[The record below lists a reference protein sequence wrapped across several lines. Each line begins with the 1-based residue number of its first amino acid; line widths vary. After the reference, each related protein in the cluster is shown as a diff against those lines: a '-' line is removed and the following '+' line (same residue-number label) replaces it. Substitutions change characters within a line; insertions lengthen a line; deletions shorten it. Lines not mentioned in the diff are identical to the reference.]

1 MSEEQKQE
9 QVQETSTPVEAKEET
24 KQETKTEAEQR
35 LFNQQQLDN
44 IVQAR
49 VMAERKKYE
58 KKIEAEEKQK
68 AELLKQKELEEAKT
82 KQDLEKIMQQRIQE
96 KEQEIS
102 RYKTEIK
109 KEKIDNSIL
118 SIASKNNAI
127 NPQQVVQL
135 IEKEVK
141 LNDDGRIE
149 ILDNTSNIRYNAKG
163 ELLTIEDRVKEFLD
177 TNPHFRNATVQGSGS
192 KASIGG
198 NTVKPLNIQD
208 LDLNKPEDRKA
219 YSEYRKKRD
228 SGAVE
233 INLNNK

>member
-1 MSEEQKQE
+1 MSEDKT
-9 QVQETSTPVEAKEET
+9 QETSAPVEAKEEV
-24 KQETKTEAEQR
+24 KQEQPKTESKSFTQE
-35 LFNQQQLDN
+35 QLDN

-49 VMAERKKYE
+49 LMAERKKYE
-58 KKIEAEEKQK
+58 RKMEEEEKQK
-68 AELLKQKELEEAKT
+68 TELLKQKQLEEAKS
-82 KQDLEKIMQQRIQE
+82 KAEIEKLMKERIAE
-96 KEQEIS
+96 KDSEIS
-102 RYKTEIK
+102 RYKNEIK

-118 SIASKNNAI
+118 SVASKNNAI

-149 ILDNTSNIRYNAKG
+149 VLDNNSNIRYNAKG

-228 SGAVE
+228 SGAIK
-233 INLNNK
+233 INLNN

>member
-1 MSEEQKQE
+1 MSEEQKK
-9 QVQETSTPVEAKEET
+9 ETSAPVEAKEEV
-24 KQETKTEAEQR
+24 KQEQPKTESKSFTQE
-35 LFNQQQLDN
+35 QLDN

-49 VMAERKKYE
+49 LMAERKKYE
-58 KKIEAEEKQK
+58 RKMEEEEKQK
-68 AELLKQKELEEAKT
+68 TELLKQKQLEEAKS
-82 KQDLEKIMQQRIQE
+82 KAEIEKLMKERIAE
-96 KEQEIS
+96 KDSEIS
-102 RYKTEIK
+102 RYKNEIK

-118 SIASKNNAI
+118 SVASKNNAI
-127 NPQQVVQL
+127 NPLQVVQL
-135 IEKEVK
+135 IEKEIK

-149 ILDNTSNIRYNAKG
+149 VLDNNSNIRYNAKG

-228 SGAVE
+228 SGAIK
-233 INLNNK
+233 INLNN

>member
-1 MSEEQKQE
+1 MSEEQKK
-9 QVQETSTPVEAKEET
+9 ETSAPVEAKEEVQ
-24 KQETKTEAEQR
+24 QEQPKTESKSFTQE
-35 LFNQQQLDN
+35 QLDN

-49 VMAERKKYE
+49 LAAERKKYE
-58 KKIEAEEKQK
+58 RKMEEEEKQK
-68 AELLKQKELEEAKT
+68 TELLKQKQLEEAKS
-82 KQDLEKIMQQRIQE
+82 KADIEKLMKERIAE
-96 KEQEIS
+96 KDSEIS

-118 SIASKNNAI
+118 SVASKNNAI

-149 ILDNTSNIRYNAKG
+149 VLDNNSNIRYNAKG

-219 YSEYRKKRD
+219 YAEYRKKRD
-228 SGAVE
+228 TGAIK
-233 INLNNK
+233 INLNN

>member
-149 ILDNTSNIRYNAKG
+149 ILDNTSNIRYNPKG

-228 SGAVE
+228 SGAIK
-233 INLNNK
+233 INLNN

>member
-1 MSEEQKQE
+1 MSEDKT
-9 QVQETSTPVEAKEET
+9 QETSAPVEAKEEV
-24 KQETKTEAEQR
+24 KQEQPKTESKSFTQE
-35 LFNQQQLDN
+35 QLDN

-49 VMAERKKYE
+49 LMAERKKYE
-58 KKIEAEEKQK
+58 RKMEEEDRQK
-68 AELLKQKELEEAKT
+68 TELLKQKQLEEAKS
-82 KQDLEKIMQQRIQE
+82 KSEIEKLMKERIAE
-96 KEQEIS
+96 KDSEIT

-118 SIASKNNAI
+118 SVASKNNAI

-149 ILDNTSNIRYNAKG
+149 VLDNNSNIRYNAKG

-219 YSEYRKKRD
+219 YAEYRKKRD
-228 SGAVE
+228 TGAIK
-233 INLNNK
+233 INLNN

>member
-1 MSEEQKQE
+1 MSEDKT
-9 QVQETSTPVEAKEET
+9 QETSAPVEAKEEV
-24 KQETKTEAEQR
+24 KQEQPKTESKSFTQE
-35 LFNQQQLDN
+35 QLDN

-49 VMAERKKYE
+49 LAAERKKYE
-58 KKIEAEEKQK
+58 RKMEEEEKQK
-68 AELLKQKELEEAKT
+68 TELLKQKQLEEAKS
-82 KQDLEKIMQQRIQE
+82 KADIEKLMKERIAE
-96 KEQEIS
+96 KDSEIS

-118 SIASKNNAI
+118 SVASKNNAI
-127 NPQQVVQL
+127 NPLQVVQL
-135 IEKEVK
+135 IEKEIK

-149 ILDNTSNIRYNAKG
+149 VLDNNSNIRYNAKG

-198 NTVKPLNIQD
+198 NTVKPLNIQE

-219 YSEYRKKRD
+219 YAEYRKKRD
-228 SGAVE
+228 TGAIK
-233 INLNNK
+233 INLNN

>member
-1 MSEEQKQE
+1 MSEDKT
-9 QVQETSTPVEAKEET
+9 QETLAPVEAKEEV
-24 KQETKTEAEQR
+24 KQEQPKTESKSFTQE
-35 LFNQQQLDN
+35 QLDN

-49 VMAERKKYE
+49 LMAERKKYE
-58 KKIEAEEKQK
+58 RKMEEEEKQK
-68 AELLKQKELEEAKT
+68 TELLKQKQLEEAKS
-82 KQDLEKIMQQRIQE
+82 KAEIEKLMKERIAE
-96 KEQEIS
+96 KDSEIS

-118 SIASKNNAI
+118 SVASKNNAI

-149 ILDNTSNIRYNAKG
+149 VLDNNSNIRYNAKG

-219 YSEYRKKRD
+219 YAEYRKKRD
-228 SGAVE
+228 TGAIK
-233 INLNNK
+233 INLNN

>member
-1 MSEEQKQE
+1 MSEDKT
-9 QVQETSTPVEAKEET
+9 QETSAPVEAKEEV
-24 KQETKTEAEQR
+24 KQEQPKTESKSFTQE
-35 LFNQQQLDN
+35 QLDN

-49 VMAERKKYE
+49 LMAERKKYE
-58 KKIEAEEKQK
+58 RKMEEEEKQK
-68 AELLKQKELEEAKT
+68 TELFKQKQLEEAKS
-82 KQDLEKIMQQRIQE
+82 KAEIEKLMKERIAE
-96 KEQEIS
+96 KDTEIS

-118 SIASKNNAI
+118 SVASKNNAI
-127 NPQQVVQL
+127 NPIQVVQL
-135 IEKEVK
+135 IEKEIK

-149 ILDNTSNIRYNAKG
+149 VLDNNSNIRYNAKG

-228 SGAVE
+228 SGAIK
-233 INLNNK
+233 INLNN

>member
-1 MSEEQKQE
+1 MSEDKT
-9 QVQETSTPVEAKEET
+9 QETSAPVEAKEEV
-24 KQETKTEAEQR
+24 KQEQPKTESKSFTQE
-35 LFNQQQLDN
+35 QLDN

-49 VMAERKKYE
+49 LMAERKKYE
-58 KKIEAEEKQK
+58 RKMEEEEKQK
-68 AELLKQKELEEAKT
+68 TELLKQKQLEEAKS
-82 KQDLEKIMQQRIQE
+82 KAEIEKLMKERIAE
-96 KEQEIS
+96 KDSEIS
-102 RYKTEIK
+102 RYKNEIK

-118 SIASKNNAI
+118 SVASKNNAI

-149 ILDNTSNIRYNAKG
+149 VLDNNSNIRYNAKG

-219 YSEYRKKRD
+219 YAEYRKKRD
-228 SGAVE
+228 SGAIK
-233 INLNNK
+233 INLNN

>member
-1 MSEEQKQE
+1 MSEDKT
-9 QVQETSTPVEAKEET
+9 QETSAPVEAKEEV
-24 KQETKTEAEQR
+24 KQEQTKTESKSFTQE
-35 LFNQQQLDN
+35 QLDN

-49 VMAERKKYE
+49 LMAERKKYE
-58 KKIEAEEKQK
+58 RKMEEEEKQK
-68 AELLKQKELEEAKT
+68 TELLKQKQLEEAKS
-82 KQDLEKIMQQRIQE
+82 KAEIEKLMKERIAE
-96 KEQEIS
+96 KDSEIS
-102 RYKTEIK
+102 RYKNEIK

-118 SIASKNNAI
+118 SVASKNNAI
-127 NPQQVVQL
+127 NPMQVVQL
-135 IEKEVK
+135 IEKEIK

-149 ILDNTSNIRYNAKG
+149 VLDNNSNIRYNAKG

-219 YSEYRKKRD
+219 YAEYRKKRD
-228 SGAVE
+228 SGAIK
-233 INLNNK
+233 INLNN

>member
-1 MSEEQKQE
+1 MSEDKT
-9 QVQETSTPVEAKEET
+9 QETSAPVEAKEEV
-24 KQETKTEAEQR
+24 KQEQPKTESKSFTQE
-35 LFNQQQLDN
+35 QLDN

-49 VMAERKKYE
+49 LMAERKKYE
-58 KKIEAEEKQK
+58 RKMEEEEKQK
-68 AELLKQKELEEAKT
+68 TELLKQKQLEEAKS
-82 KQDLEKIMQQRIQE
+82 KAEIEKLMKERIAE
-96 KEQEIS
+96 KDSEIS
-102 RYKTEIK
+102 RYKNEIK

-118 SIASKNNAI
+118 SVASKNNAI
-127 NPQQVVQL
+127 NPMQVVQL

-149 ILDNTSNIRYNAKG
+149 VLDNNSNIRYNAKG

-219 YSEYRKKRD
+219 YAEYRKKRD
-228 SGAVE
+228 SGAIE
-233 INLNNK
+233 INLNK

>member
-1 MSEEQKQE
+1 MSEEQKK
-9 QVQETSTPVEAKEET
+9 ETSAPVEAKEEV
-24 KQETKTEAEQR
+24 KQEQPKTESKSFTQE
-35 LFNQQQLDN
+35 QLDN

-49 VMAERKKYE
+49 LMAERKKYE
-58 KKIEAEEKQK
+58 RKMEEEEKQK
-68 AELLKQKELEEAKT
+68 TELLKQKQLEEAKS
-82 KQDLEKIMQQRIQE
+82 KAEIEKLMKERIAE
-96 KEQEIS
+96 KDTEIS

-118 SIASKNNAI
+118 SVASKNNAI
-127 NPQQVVQL
+127 NPIQVVQL
-135 IEKEVK
+135 IEKEIK

-149 ILDNTSNIRYNAKG
+149 VLDNNSNIRYNAKG

-228 SGAVE
+228 SGAIK
-233 INLNNK
+233 INLNN

>member
-1 MSEEQKQE
+1 MSEDKT
-9 QVQETSTPVEAKEET
+9 QETSAPVEAKEEV
-24 KQETKTEAEQR
+24 KQEQPKTESKSFTQE
-35 LFNQQQLDN
+35 QLDN

-49 VMAERKKYE
+49 LMAERKKYE
-58 KKIEAEEKQK
+58 RKMEEEEKQK
-68 AELLKQKELEEAKT
+68 TELLKQKQLEEAKS
-82 KQDLEKIMQQRIQE
+82 KAEIEKLMKERIAE
-96 KEQEIS
+96 KDSEIS
-102 RYKTEIK
+102 RYKNEIK

-118 SIASKNNAI
+118 SVASKNNAI

-135 IEKEVK
+135 IEKEIK

-149 ILDNTSNIRYNAKG
+149 VLDNNSNIRYNAKG

-219 YSEYRKKRD
+219 YAEYRKKRD
-228 SGAVE
+228 TGAIK
-233 INLNNK
+233 INLNN

>member
-1 MSEEQKQE
+1 MSEDKT
-9 QVQETSTPVEAKEET
+9 QETSAPVEAKEEV
-24 KQETKTEAEQR
+24 KQEQPKTESKSFTQE
-35 LFNQQQLDN
+35 QLDN

-49 VMAERKKYE
+49 LMAERKKYE
-58 KKIEAEEKQK
+58 RKMEEEDRQK
-68 AELLKQKELEEAKT
+68 TELLKQKQLEEAKS
-82 KQDLEKIMQQRIQE
+82 KSEIEKLMKERIAE
-96 KEQEIS
+96 KDSEIS

-118 SIASKNNAI
+118 SVASKNNAI

-149 ILDNTSNIRYNAKG
+149 VLDNNSNIRYNAKG

-219 YSEYRKKRD
+219 YAEYRKKRD
-228 SGAVE
+228 TGAIK
-233 INLNNK
+233 INLNN

>member
-1 MSEEQKQE
+1 MSEEQKK
-9 QVQETSTPVEAKEET
+9 ETSAPVEAKEEV
-24 KQETKTEAEQR
+24 KQEQPKTESKSFTQE
-35 LFNQQQLDN
+35 QLDN

-49 VMAERKKYE
+49 LMAERKKYE
-58 KKIEAEEKQK
+58 RKMEEEEKQK
-68 AELLKQKELEEAKT
+68 TELLKQKQLEEAKS
-82 KQDLEKIMQQRIQE
+82 KAEIEKLMKERIAE
-96 KEQEIS
+96 KDTEIS

-118 SIASKNNAI
+118 SVASKNNAI

-149 ILDNTSNIRYNAKG
+149 VLDNNSNIRYNAKG

-228 SGAVE
+228 SGAIK
-233 INLNNK
+233 INLNN

>member
-1 MSEEQKQE
+1 MSEDKT
-9 QVQETSTPVEAKEET
+9 QETSAPVEAKEEV
-24 KQETKTEAEQR
+24 KQEQPKTESKSFTQE
-35 LFNQQQLDN
+35 QLDN

-49 VMAERKKYE
+49 LMAERKKYE
-58 KKIEAEEKQK
+58 RKMEEEEKQK
-68 AELLKQKELEEAKT
+68 TELLKQKQLEEAKS
-82 KQDLEKIMQQRIQE
+82 KAEIEKLMKERIAE
-96 KEQEIS
+96 KDTEIS

-118 SIASKNNAI
+118 SVASKNNAI
-127 NPQQVVQL
+127 NPIQVVQL
-135 IEKEVK
+135 IEKEIK

-149 ILDNTSNIRYNAKG
+149 VLDNNSNIRYNAKG

-219 YSEYRKKRD
+219 YAEYRKKRD
-228 SGAVE
+228 SGAIK
-233 INLNNK
+233 INLNN